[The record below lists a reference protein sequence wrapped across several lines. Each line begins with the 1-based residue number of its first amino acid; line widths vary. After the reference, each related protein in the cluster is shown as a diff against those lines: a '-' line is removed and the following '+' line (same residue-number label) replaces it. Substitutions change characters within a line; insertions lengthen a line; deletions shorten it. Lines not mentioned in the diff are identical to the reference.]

1 MGGKFEQTK
10 PPKPKV
16 PKAPRKATDPKLP
29 GNEAGNREQRRAAAR
44 KKAR

>member
-16 PKAPRKATDPKLP
+16 PRAPREAADAKGP
-29 GNEAGNREQRRAAAR
+29 GNPAGNREQRRAAA
-44 KKAR
+44 KKKVK